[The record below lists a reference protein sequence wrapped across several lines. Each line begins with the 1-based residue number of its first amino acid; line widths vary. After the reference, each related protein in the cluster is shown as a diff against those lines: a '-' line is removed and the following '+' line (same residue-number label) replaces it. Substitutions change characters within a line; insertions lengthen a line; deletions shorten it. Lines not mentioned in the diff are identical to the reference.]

1 MKMRDI
7 NKENRQKLALKREGH
22 SLIDRIKGKGYYKDD
37 IYRMLATEMG
47 VEQRHAHFSSMQRL
61 AELTKAVEALE
72 RLLKKLPK
80 LVKMRGSVTT
90 TTKTPIIRV
99 KDQPRLMGVVGVK
112 KPKPPKESKVGSR
125 LAKKKRDTLPR
136 DQVLKALEEMRR
148 DHEAGITFQRDYADD
163 TKWEVPVVIPPVAKK
178 TSILSWFFSLFHG
191 KNSR

>member
-37 IYRMLATEMG
+37 IYRMLAKEMG
-47 VEQRHAHFSSMQRL
+47 VEQRHAHFASMQRL

-80 LVKMRGSVTT
+80 LVKLRGSVTT

-99 KDQPRLMGVVGVK
+99 KDQPRLMGVGVK
-112 KPKPPKESKVGSR
+112 KPKPPKESKVGRR
-125 LAKKKRDTLPR
+125 LAQKKRDTLPH

-148 DHEAGITFQRDYADD
+148 DHEAGITFQGDYADD
-163 TKWEVPVVIPPVAKK
+163 SKWELEVAPPVPKK
-178 TSILSWFFSLFHG
+178 TSILSWFLSFFHG